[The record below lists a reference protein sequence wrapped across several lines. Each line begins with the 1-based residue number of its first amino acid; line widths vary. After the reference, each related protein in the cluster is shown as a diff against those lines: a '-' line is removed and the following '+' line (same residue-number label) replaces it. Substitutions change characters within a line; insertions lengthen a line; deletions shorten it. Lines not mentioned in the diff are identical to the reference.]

1 MSQASSSWKGQ
12 TPRSCRRLKP
22 PSSSRRLQPGE
33 SGVCRIAAIE
43 SRHEEAFLAAAKEKG
58 LVPVVRKRV
67 DGLNINGGDD
77 VDIALYQSAAD
88 ATDTQGGNEQQ

>member
-1 MSQASSSWKGQ
+1 
-12 TPRSCRRLKP
+12 
-22 PSSSRRLQPGE
+22 
-33 SGVCRIAAIE
+33 
-43 SRHEEAFLAAAKEKG
+43 
-58 LVPVVRKRV
+58 VRKRV